1 MKYCGTM
8 DMINLMLYI
17 AFFLN
22 LRSKMEALVFWLRKC
37 NEPVWA
43 DQIEANV
50 RDLMNCLI
58 GKYNKFH

>member
-1 MKYCGTM
+1 
-8 DMINLMLYI
+8 MINLMLYI